1 MKGNT
6 LKGCYVAAPLKW
18 NTLEEAVVWLSDK
31 TKENWTP
38 RRIIDFAID
47 QCRPDDIVED
57 YKYPTYLRTIYPK
70 NISDYLLWVSLRL
83 EDYSATYVSE
93 GIQLKDKEIKTTFVF
108 KDNLIK
114 LISTGKTGIS
124 YISYHDLDQPIS
136 ERINKSLDHGIEP
149 ITVYCELRPMILSV
163 DEPYPKFPVIPIIQI
178 DFETLGIRD
187 EELKQLL
194 HDYLALPKKKPA
206 KKDTKLSVTR
216 RDKAAFQGI
225 AAALW
230 ERNPNLTQ
238 AAIINHV
245 EMEFYRATYTGK
257 NTLSD
262 WLREIDSRPKD
273 SRRGAPKKH
282 PST

>member
-1 MKGNT
+1 M
-6 LKGCYVAAPLKW
+6 AAPLKW
-18 NTLEEAVVWLSDK
+18 NTLEEAAVWLSDK
-31 TKENWTP
+31 TKENWSP

-70 NISDYLLWVSLRL
+70 NISDYLVWVSLHF
-83 EDYSATYVSE
+83 EGSSATYVSE

-124 YISYHDLDQPIS
+124 YISYHDHDQSIS
-136 ERINKSLDHGIEP
+136 ERTDKFSQSHDHGIEP
-149 ITVYCELRPMILSV
+149 ITVYCELRPMIFFT
-163 DEPYPKFPVIPIIQI
+163 DEPYPKFPAIPIIQI

-194 HDYLALPKKKPA
+194 HDYLALPKKKSV
-206 KKDTKLSVTR
+206 KKDTKLSAIQK
-216 RDKAAFQGI
+216 DKAAFQGI

-230 ERNPNLTQ
+230 ADNPNLTQ
-238 AAIINHV
+238 AAIINHE
-245 EMEFYRATYTGK
+245 EMEFFRITYTGR
-257 NTLSD
+257 NTLPGWSS
-262 WLREIDSRPKD
+262 EIDPRPKG
-273 SRRGAPKKH
+273 SRRGAPKKY

>member
-1 MKGNT
+1 M
-6 LKGCYVAAPLKW
+6 KGCYVAAPLKW
-18 NTLEEAVVWLSDK
+18 NTLEEAAVWLSDK

-38 RRIIDFAID
+38 SRIIDFAID

-57 YKYPTYLRTIYPK
+57 YKYPSYLRTILPE
-70 NISDYLLWVSLRL
+70 SVCGYLKSVSLRL
-83 EDYSATYVSE
+83 EDSPFFYVHQE
-93 GIQLKDKEIKTTFVF
+93 IQLRETENNINTTFVF
-108 KDNLIK
+108 KDNLTE
-114 LISTGKTGIS
+114 LISKGKTAIS
-124 YISYHDLDQPIS
+124 YVSYYDQSISG
-136 ERINKSLDHGIEP
+136 RIDKFSQSPDHEIEP
-149 ITVYCELRPMILSV
+149 IIVCCELRPALIILDDPS
-163 DEPYPKFPVIPIIQI
+163 PKFPIVPVIQI

-238 AAIINHV
+238 AAIINHD

-257 NTLSD
+257 KPF
-262 WLREIDSRPKD
+262 RIGFVK
-273 SRRGAPKKH
+273 
-282 PST
+282 